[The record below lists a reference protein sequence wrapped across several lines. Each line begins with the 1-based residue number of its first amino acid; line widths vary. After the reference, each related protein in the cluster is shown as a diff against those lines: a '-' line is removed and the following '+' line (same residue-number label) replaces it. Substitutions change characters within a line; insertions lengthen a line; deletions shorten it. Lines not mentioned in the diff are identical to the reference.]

1 MFVNS
6 HNFQDEDDL
15 KTKGSKSIRDTLAED
30 LLELGGKIKA
40 EGNRRLS
47 DVSDSSKGGSVGSP
61 SVVNER
67 AHQKRMKKLE
77 VKAAEERQKEKEEE
91 ERRVKRAVEENK
103 RKQELE
109 RLGFFSELGFIFWNF
124 GFCLNFFWFLGWTRR
139 TGRGGSGS
147 RS

>member
-1 MFVNS
+1 M
-6 HNFQDEDDL
+6 
-15 KTKGSKSIRDTLAED
+15 AED

-47 DVSDSSKGGSVGSP
+47 DVSDSSREGSVGSP

-109 RLGFFSELGFIFWNF
+109 RLFFSELCFFWNL
-124 GFCLNFFWFLGWTRR
+124 GFCLNFFGI
-139 TGRGGSGS
+139 
-147 RS
+147 

>member
-1 MFVNS
+1 M
-6 HNFQDEDDL
+6 
-15 KTKGSKSIRDTLAED
+15 AED

-47 DVSDSSKGGSVGSP
+47 DVSDSSREGSVGSP

-109 RLGFFSELGFIFWNF
+109 RLFFRNCVFFGIWGFVLIFWH
-124 GFCLNFFWFLGWTRR
+124 LGWMRR

>member
-1 MFVNS
+1 M
-6 HNFQDEDDL
+6 
-15 KTKGSKSIRDTLAED
+15 AED

-47 DVSDSSKGGSVGSP
+47 DVSDSSREGSVGSP

-77 VKAAEERQKEKEEE
+77 VKAAEERQKGKEEE

-103 RKQELE
+103 RKHGH
-109 RLGFFSELGFIFWNF
+109 RLVLCKVSNLKLFEATNQAVKY
-124 GFCLNFFWFLGWTRR
+124 
-139 TGRGGSGS
+139 
-147 RS
+147 

>member
-1 MFVNS
+1 M
-6 HNFQDEDDL
+6 
-15 KTKGSKSIRDTLAED
+15 GIRDTLAED

-47 DVSDSSKGGSVGSP
+47 DVSDSSRDGSVGSP

-91 ERRVKRAVEENK
+91 ERRVKRAVEEERRKKVEEEERKKEEEK
-103 RKQELE
+103 RKRVEE
-109 RLGFFSELGFIFWNF
+109 EEHRLAREVE
-124 GFCLNFFWFLGWTRR
+124 
-139 TGRGGSGS
+139 
-147 RS
+147 

>member
-1 MFVNS
+1 MARFAGFVPFHQGFSVCVNFPT
-6 HNFQDEDDL
+6 FQDEDDR

-47 DVSDSSKGGSVGSP
+47 DVSDSSREGSVGSP

-77 VKAAEERQKEKEEE
+77 VKAAEERQKEKEVE

-109 RLGFFSELGFIFWNF
+109 RLGLFRNCVFFLEFWV
-124 GFCLNFFWFLGWTRR
+124 LSYFFWH
-139 TGRGGSGS
+139 
-147 RS
+147 